1 MICGIDL
8 DFTALKGKL
17 EELKTSAMAEI
28 NSTVAAAK
36 AAAQAK
42 MDAFESTIR
51 GWVDELPDIPASEG
65 TPMLAELQSLASDI
79 KALESMVGAELDAA
93 TKALALKR
101 AEFEKKFSDAL
112 KKAGADLD
120 SLVSG
125 LNDGIDPCSLVPNIL
140 TKPDGTVAEVPKE
153 PLYAK
158 DDSLEETPS
167 TETAE
172 MVAVR
177 GKVADDLSVTMA
189 SMAASS
195 ALVESKLDTIPEKKA
210 QRADILKSQA
220 PDDYY
225 VKTKEL
231 EKIDKEVADAT
242 TKHPSTELT
251 SFTDTKR
258 EENTDW
264 IGGFET
270 FDTFVIT
277 WHLDLHDGSSS
288 TLYKV
293 QTFKKHSIFYSSA
306 PTTISYSDPGI
317 TEFDST
323 WSPLG
328 QASSHLNPLIKS
340 VWDEL
345 SSNPNYRSDYGSI
358 GSAVVNESLSTD
370 SIIHKKYEFEI
381 GFELNVSQME
391 ANAAAAAGL
400 AAENLGDDNDVW

>member
-51 GWVDELPDIPASEG
+51 GWVDELPDLPASEG

-79 KALESMVGAELDAA
+79 KALESMVGAELSAA

-101 AEFEKKFSDAL
+101 AEFEKKFGDAL
-112 KKAGADLD
+112 KKSGADLD

-125 LNDGIDPCSLVPNIL
+125 LNGGIDPCSLVPNIL

-210 QRADILKSQA
+210 QRADILGAKS

-242 TKHPSTELT
+242 DKHPSTELT

-258 EENTDW
+258 GEETITQRTSVFKRYKFKVYTPDNINTRRFDVSLRDTV
-264 IGGFET
+264 IHYMSRFDNVTGKNFEKGT
-270 FDTFVIT
+270 I
-277 WHLDLHDGSSS
+277 WHERADPSYSGDVASYDVAAHIKEIEDKYNCKLHSVKQGTTYVDGKSVPTPVTYKDGSVEAFEDIRV
-288 TLYKV
+288 YKFV
-293 QTFKKHSIFYSSA
+293 
-306 PTTISYSDPGI
+306 
-317 TEFDST
+317 
-323 WSPLG
+323 
-328 QASSHLNPLIKS
+328 
-340 VWDEL
+340 
-345 SSNPNYRSDYGSI
+345 
-358 GSAVVNESLSTD
+358 
-370 SIIHKKYEFEI
+370 YEAWT
-381 GFELNVSQME
+381 G
-391 ANAAAAAGL
+391 G
-400 AAENLGDDNDVW
+400 

>member
-51 GWVDELPDIPASEG
+51 GWVDELPDLPESEG

-101 AEFEKKFSDAL
+101 AEFEKKFGDAL

-125 LNDGIDPCSLVPNIL
+125 LNGGIDPCSLVPNIL
-140 TKPDGTVAEVPKE
+140 TKPDGTVAEVPKK

-189 SMAASS
+189 SMAASA

-210 QRADILKSQA
+210 QREDILKSQS

-258 EENTDW
+258 GEET
-264 IGGFET
+264 
-270 FDTFVIT
+270 IT
-277 WHLDLHDGSSS
+277 QRTSVFK
-288 TLYKV
+288 LYK
-293 QTFKKHSIFYSSA
+293 FKIYTLDKINSFRYDVSLRDTLIHYWSRFDNVTGKNFEKGIIGDEQA
-306 PTTISYSDPGI
+306 DPSYSGDVTAYDVDAHIKEIEDKYNCKLHSVKQG
-317 TEFDST
+317 TTYVD
-323 WSPLG
+323 G
-328 QASSHLNPLIKS
+328 KS
-340 VWDEL
+340 VPTPVTYKDGNVEAFDDFRT
-345 SSNPNYRSDYGSI
+345 YKF
-358 GSAVVNESLSTD
+358 V
-370 SIIHKKYEFEI
+370 YEAWTRGE
-381 GFELNVSQME
+381 
-391 ANAAAAAGL
+391 
-400 AAENLGDDNDVW
+400 

>member
-125 LNDGIDPCSLVPNIL
+125 LNGGIDPCSLVPNIL

-210 QRADILKSQA
+210 QRADILKSQS

-258 EENTDW
+258 GEETITQRKSVFKSYKFKIYTLDKINTRRYDVSLRDT
-264 IGGFET
+264 IIHYMSRFDNVTGKNFEKGT
-270 FDTFVIT
+270 I
-277 WHLDLHDGSSS
+277 WHEQADPSYSGDVTAYDVAAHIKEIEDKYNCKLHSVQQGTTYVDGKSVPTPVTYKDGSVEAFEDFRM
-288 TLYKV
+288 YKFV
-293 QTFKKHSIFYSSA
+293 
-306 PTTISYSDPGI
+306 
-317 TEFDST
+317 
-323 WSPLG
+323 
-328 QASSHLNPLIKS
+328 
-340 VWDEL
+340 
-345 SSNPNYRSDYGSI
+345 
-358 GSAVVNESLSTD
+358 
-370 SIIHKKYEFEI
+370 YEAWT
-381 GFELNVSQME
+381 G
-391 ANAAAAAGL
+391 G
-400 AAENLGDDNDVW
+400 

>member
-51 GWVDELPDIPASEG
+51 GWVDELPDLPASEG

-79 KALESMVGAELDAA
+79 KALESMVGAELSAA

-101 AEFEKKFSDAL
+101 AEFEKKFGDAL
-112 KKAGADLD
+112 KKSGADLD

-125 LNDGIDPCSLVPNIL
+125 LNGGIDPCSLVPNIL

-195 ALVESKLDTIPEKKA
+195 ALVESKLDTIPEKKS
-210 QRADILKSQA
+210 QRADILKSQS

-242 TKHPSTELT
+242 DKHPSTELT

-258 EENTDW
+258 GEETITQRTSVFKRYKFKVYTPDNINTRRFDVSLRDTV
-264 IGGFET
+264 IHYMSRFDNVTGKNFEKGT
-270 FDTFVIT
+270 I
-277 WHLDLHDGSSS
+277 WHERADPSYSGDVASYDVAAHIKEIEDKYNCKLHSVKQGTTYVDGKSVPTPVTYKDGSVEAFEDIRV
-288 TLYKV
+288 YKFV
-293 QTFKKHSIFYSSA
+293 
-306 PTTISYSDPGI
+306 
-317 TEFDST
+317 
-323 WSPLG
+323 
-328 QASSHLNPLIKS
+328 
-340 VWDEL
+340 
-345 SSNPNYRSDYGSI
+345 
-358 GSAVVNESLSTD
+358 
-370 SIIHKKYEFEI
+370 YEAWT
-381 GFELNVSQME
+381 G
-391 ANAAAAAGL
+391 G
-400 AAENLGDDNDVW
+400 